1 MNNPDSKLE
10 KAVKEIINKDLYKLT
25 ISKPLIKMESDGEAI
40 TKVSIRPV
48 MIKGK
53 LLYQE
58 TVTKG
63 KKELHDNYS
72 DKEVILRI
80 CNYMSGKF
88 GQLSANALTM
98 NLSILTNKKGT
109 ITVKKA
115 MHEAI
120 NLNIDLS
127 HNKEKKYIIKEGE
140 PADFLVALGVM
151 MPDGKVA
158 KARYDKFKQ
167 INRYLEFI
175 EDVLPE
181 IENEEV
187 IRIVDFGC
195 GKSYLTFALYYYLK
209 IKKNLNVDIIG
220 LDLKAD
226 VIADCNKLKN
236 KLHYDNLRFLKGD
249 IKDYENT
256 DKITMVVS
264 LHACDTATDYA
275 IYKAIGWNARV
286 IMAVP
291 CCQHEV
297 NKRIKCDEL
306 NDIFKYGLIKERMS
320 SLITDAYRANV
331 LESQGYETQILEF
344 IDMEHTPKNIMIRA
358 MKSSKTSMNKQTYD
372 SIEKYFN
379 IQPTLGRLIKDE
391 N

>member
-151 MPDGKVA
+151 MSDGKVA

-331 LESQGYETQILEF
+331 LESQGYDTQILEF

-372 SIEKYFN
+372 SIEKFFN